1 MRSAGDVAITGYS
14 MLARQG
20 PVVLLQC
27 RLYTGKTHQI
37 RVHLKDVLGIEI
49 LNDGKYGNRRLF
61 RSLEMPID
69 RKALY
74 LHCWRMKLQ
83 VNGLEKT
90 VGLCNMYHIVHC
102 GAACSPEI
110 SLSLYKLLVSFY
122 IESIVCFTEWYLL
135 FDILIYRI
143 L

>member
-14 MLARQG
+14 VLARQG

-49 LNDGKYGNRRLF
+49 LNDGKYGNRRLS
-61 RSLEMPID
+61 RNLEMPID

-74 LHCWRMKLQ
+74 LHCWQMKLH
-83 VNGLEKT
+83 VDGVEMT
-90 VGLCNMYHIVHC
+90 VGVLRFVLRRSLRRCLHI
-102 GAACSPEI
+102 
-110 SLSLYKLLVSFY
+110 
-122 IESIVCFTEWYLL
+122 
-135 FDILIYRI
+135 
-143 L
+143 